1 MTRYIL
7 RRRFKQVDKYLSE
20 RYKWTVIPHAFTE
33 VELMV
38 VLPEAMNYRDCP
50 EMVGELH
57 DGTLENA
64 IWQWLDK

>member
-20 RYKWTVIPHAFTE
+20 RYKWTVIHHAFSE

-38 VLPEAMNYRDCP
+38 VLPEAMNYRDRP
-50 EMVGELH
+50 QFVGEITGGEL
-57 DGTLENA
+57 DNV
-64 IWQWLDK
+64 IWQKV